1 MGGDMRI
8 NNDGKLR
15 GKIVG
20 LSVQSGAQES
30 RWLQISAWIEAPS
43 AAHLAMA

>member
-1 MGGDMRI
+1 MRI
-8 NNDGKLR
+8 HDDGKFR

-30 RWLQISAWIEAPS
+30 RWLDKRLIEAPS
-43 AAHLAMA
+43 AAHLATA

>member
-8 NNDGKLR
+8 NDDGKLR
-15 GKIVG
+15 GKLVG

-30 RWLQISAWIEAPS
+30 RWLRISDWIEAPS
-43 AAHLAMA
+43 AAHLATA